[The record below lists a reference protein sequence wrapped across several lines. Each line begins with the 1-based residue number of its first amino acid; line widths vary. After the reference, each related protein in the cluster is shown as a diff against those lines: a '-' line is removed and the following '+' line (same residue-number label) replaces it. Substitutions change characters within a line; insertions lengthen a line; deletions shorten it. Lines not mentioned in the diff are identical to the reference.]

1 METENNKSEEKLRL
15 LISMGSEGI
24 KMLAIL
30 AAELIGGIIW
40 LIVSAVFMIQ
50 TGGFILYLLATT
62 TKATGLY
69 KWVPAHILESN
80 LCSATLALGALGA
93 MLLIDACLLL
103 GGKQILLKMNSFLK
117 EKVDNIDK
125 IDKQYRVLKHS

>member
-1 METENNKSEEKLRL
+1 MF
-15 LISMGSEGI
+15 
-24 KMLAIL
+24 
-30 AAELIGGIIW
+30 GG
-40 LIVSAVFMIQ
+40 VFMTR
-50 TGGFILYLLATT
+50 TGGFILYLLATM

-80 LCSATLALGALGA
+80 LCSATLVLGA

-125 IDKQYRVLKHS
+125 IDKQYRALKHS

>member
-1 METENNKSEEKLRL
+1 METGNNKSEEKLRL

-40 LIVSAVFMIQ
+40 LIVSAVFMIE
-50 TGGFILYLLATT
+50 TGGFILYLLATM

-80 LCSATLALGALGA
+80 LCSATLVLGA

-117 EKVDNIDK
+117 EKVNNIDK
-125 IDKQYRVLKHS
+125 IDKQYRALKHS